1 MPAFSPKLGHY
12 ELRGVLGCGGHGS
25 VQKALDTS
33 SGREVALKILIDATD
48 ADRPL
53 REIRA
58 AALLDHPGIARIY
71 ETGEE
76 NGRRFIAME
85 LVEGSTLESILGKG
99 LCLSRQRLTIR
110 SRRSAALAAAHDFRT
125 SIRVSLDPDAKDL
138 ELPGY
143 WLDGISDDGRA
154 LMARD
159 RLRGPISSSPCSFT
173 TQPIGLASGSPT
185 VRMAHFPET
194 GAS

>member
-12 ELRGVLGCGGHGS
+12 ELRGVLGCRGHGS
-25 VQKALDTS
+25 VQRALDTS

-99 LCLSRQRLTIR
+99 PLPLATAIDYSIQTLSRTGRRTRLQNVHSSVAR
-110 SRRSAALAAAHDFRT
+110 S
-125 SIRVSLDPDAKDL
+125 
-138 ELPGY
+138 
-143 WLDGISDDGRA
+143 
-154 LMARD
+154 
-159 RLRGPISSSPCSFT
+159 
-173 TQPIGLASGSPT
+173 
-185 VRMAHFPET
+185 
-194 GAS
+194 